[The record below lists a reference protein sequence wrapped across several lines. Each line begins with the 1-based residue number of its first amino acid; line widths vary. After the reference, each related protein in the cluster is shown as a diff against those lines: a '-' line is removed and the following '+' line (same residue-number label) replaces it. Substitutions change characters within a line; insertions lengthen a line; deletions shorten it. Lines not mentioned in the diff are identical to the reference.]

1 MVHEVMTPGVLCCA
15 ESDEVEEA
23 TLIMQKNQVRR
34 ILVLNEADELVGITS
49 MGELAMIT
57 EIVCWQAK
65 RYSVG
70 MISIGTLTSCLQS
83 VDSILKNFP

>member
-1 MVHEVMTPGVLCCA
+1 
-15 ESDEVEEA
+15 
-23 TLIMQKNQVRR
+23 MQKNQVRR

-49 MGELAMIT
+49 IGELAMIM